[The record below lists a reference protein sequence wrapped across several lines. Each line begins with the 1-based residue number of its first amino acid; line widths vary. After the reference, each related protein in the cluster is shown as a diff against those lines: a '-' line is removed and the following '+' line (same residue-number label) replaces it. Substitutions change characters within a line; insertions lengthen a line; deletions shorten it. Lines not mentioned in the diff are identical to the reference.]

1 MNMNLYK
8 LTQNYQ
14 NVVEIAEQLD
24 AETLKDT
31 LDSIDEAINV
41 KVENTA
47 YVIKTLEANVA
58 AIDTEIK
65 RLQAMKSAQTNNVKN
80 LKLYIQESMEKVG
93 LDNVQGKLIKVAI
106 QNNPQSVRVDNEEA
120 LKEYMVE
127 QPKKLDKRSLL
138 EDLKQGVEVYGAELQ
153 QTRSLRIK

>member
-1 MNMNLYK
+1 MNLFQ

-14 NVVEIAEQLD
+14 NVLEIAEQLD

-31 LDSIDEAINV
+31 LDSIDDAINV
-41 KVENTA
+41 KIENTA
-47 YVIKTLEANVA
+47 YVVKQLDANVA

-65 RLQAMKSAQTNNVKN
+65 RLQAMKSAQSNNAKN

-93 LDNVQGKLIKVAI
+93 LDKVQGNLIKVAI
-106 QNNPQSVRVDNEEA
+106 QNNPASVRVDNEEA

>member
-1 MNMNLYK
+1 MNLYK

-14 NVVEIAEQLD
+14 NVLEIAEQLD

-31 LDSIDEAINV
+31 LDSIDEAIND

-47 YVIKTLEANVA
+47 YVVKQLDANVA

-65 RLQAMKSAQTNNVKN
+65 RLQAMKSAQSNNAKN

-93 LDNVQGKLIKVAI
+93 LDKVQGKLIKVAI
-106 QNNPQSVRVDNEEA
+106 QNNPASVVVTDEKKLA
-120 LKEYMVE
+120 KYFVE
-127 QPKKLDKRSLL
+127 QPPQLNKTILK
-138 EDLKQGVEVYGAELQ
+138 EDLKSG
-153 QTRSLRIK
+153 I

>member
-1 MNMNLYK
+1 MNLYK

-14 NVVEIAEQLD
+14 NVLEIAEQLD

-31 LDSIDEAINV
+31 LDSIDEAIND

-58 AIDTEIK
+58 AIDAEIK
-65 RLQAMKSAQTNNVKN
+65 RLQAMKSTQTNNAKN

-93 LDNVQGKLIKVAI
+93 LNKVQGNLIKVAI
-106 QNNPQSVRVDNEEA
+106 QNNPASVVVTDEKK
-120 LKEYMVE
+120 LSKYFVE
-127 QPKKLDKRSLL
+127 QPPQLNKTILKQ
-138 EDLKQGVEVYGAELQ
+138 DLKNGLEVDGAELQ
-153 QTRSLRIK
+153 STRSIRIR

>member
-1 MNMNLYK
+1 MNLFK

-14 NVVEIAEQLD
+14 NVLEIAEQLD
-24 AETLKDT
+24 AETLRDT
-31 LDSIDEAINV
+31 LDSIDEAINS

-47 YVIKTLEANVA
+47 YVIKQLDANVS
-58 AIDTEIK
+58 AIDTEMK
-65 RLQAMKSAQTNNVKN
+65 RLAAMKSAQTNNIKN
-80 LKLYIQESMEKVG
+80 LKLYIQESMERVG
-93 LDNVQGKLIKVAI
+93 LDKVQSEFIKVAI

-127 QPKKLDKRSLL
+127 QPMKLDKRSLL
-138 EDLKQGVEVYGAELQ
+138 DDLKNGIEVCGAELQ

>member
-1 MNMNLYK
+1 MNLFK

-14 NVVEIAEQLD
+14 NVLEIAEQLD
-24 AETLKDT
+24 AETLRDT
-31 LDSIDEAINV
+31 LDSIDEAINS

-47 YVIKTLEANVA
+47 YVIKQLDANVA

-65 RLQAMKSAQTNNVKN
+65 RLQAMKSAQTNNAKN

-93 LDNVQGKLIKVAI
+93 LDKVQGNLIKVSI
-106 QNNPQSVRVDNEEA
+106 QNNPQSVKVDNEEA

-138 EDLKQGVEVYGAELQ
+138 EDLKQGIEVYGAELQ

>member
-1 MNMNLYK
+1 MNLYE
-8 LTQNYQ
+8 LTENYQ
-14 NVVEIAEQLD
+14 QVLEIAEQLD
-24 AETLKDT
+24 AEALKDT
-31 LDSIDEAINV
+31 LDAIDEAINI

-47 YVIKTLEANVA
+47 YVIKQLDANVA

-65 RLQAMKSAQTNNVKN
+65 RLQAMKSAQSNNAKN

-93 LDNVQGKLIKVAI
+93 LDKVQGKLIKVAI